1 MLLGRRPEL
10 LLAALALCCWLASV
24 RGACPSK
31 CNRHGTCGSDN
42 TCICFPGYAGYDC
55 NDRACPTASPWVDFA
70 TADNSVR
77 SVAEECSN
85 RGRCNRGNGRCE
97 CDAGFGG
104 VACERLQICRSNC
117 NGHGKC
123 MSMRAMA
130 AAKNDFNLLYSATY
144 DTPWDAD
151 RIYGCVCD
159 HGYTGVDCSLRQCP
173 YGDDPVSTGQV
184 DEVQS
189 VSCLCS
195 GCTGTFTLS
204 FRGEATRP
212 LDGSVDTAVT
222 LKAALE
228 ELLTIRGV
236 SVALNGGATL
246 CDSDGVSALIT
257 FTYEHGDVPALVA
270 TSNLVGGTSSLT
282 VETDGTRAVY
292 GATPPL
298 TVRGTKEWL
307 ECSGRGTCNTLV
319 GVCACAAGFGPSDG
333 LGNSGYI
340 VDCGYYSGSGLT
352 TCAGI
357 SGSVSRCYS
366 HGRCLG
372 GPLYRCLCDE
382 GYGGYD
388 CSHPQC
394 PTGRAWVE
402 EAMANNVAHNSIVQC
417 SNAGLC
423 TSAGTCRCLPGFE
436 GAACNRMSCPTSNG
450 AACNNRG
457 TCRSLRELAALTPT
471 TLYTAAGFLYGSD
484 PNALATWDA
493 DMVQGCYCDKVPLD
507 RGKLVRYSGY
517 SCSKIP
523 CPSGDDPWTPNQV
536 DEVQTITC
544 SSDGGTFTLSFR
556 GETTLPLPFSATPT
570 AVKSALER
578 LLTITSVAV
587 TFSTGTS
594 ACTSSGNAIVVTFYS
609 PSGNL
614 PTLVISATA
623 LTHSTATVTTN
634 VVQTVQGTK
643 EDAVCNNRGR
653 CDEDTGTCMCSLY
666 HASSNALG
674 GFGVLN
680 DCGAVDAFMT
690 HGEL

>member
-292 GATPPL
+292 GVTPPL

-340 VDCGYYSGSGLT
+340 VDCGYYSGSGLA
-352 TCAGI
+352 TCAVMEDAWAGRFTD
-357 SGSVSRCYS
+357 VSATMDTEVMTV
-366 HGRCLG
+366 L
-372 GPLYRCLCDE
+372 
-382 GYGGYD
+382 
-388 CSHPQC
+388 
-394 PTGRAWVE
+394 
-402 EAMANNVAHNSIVQC
+402 NHN
-417 SNAGLC
+417 A
-423 TSAGTCRCLPGFE
+423 
-436 GAACNRMSCPTSNG
+436 
-450 AACNNRG
+450 
-457 TCRSLRELAALTPT
+457 
-471 TLYTAAGFLYGSD
+471 
-484 PNALATWDA
+484 
-493 DMVQGCYCDKVPLD
+493 PLD
-507 RGKLVRYSGY
+507 V
-517 SCSKIP
+517 P
-523 CPSGDDPWTPNQV
+523 
-536 DEVQTITC
+536 
-544 SSDGGTFTLSFR
+544 
-556 GETTLPLPFSATPT
+556 
-570 AVKSALER
+570 
-578 LLTITSVAV
+578 
-587 TFSTGTS
+587 
-594 ACTSSGNAIVVTFYS
+594 IVVTFYS

-614 PTLVISATA
+614 PTLVISTTA

-674 GFGVLN
+674 GFGVLD